1 MLIRQNVRKFI
12 KSDSKAAIGSEGLIG
27 DKLLI
32 ITQGSTDAQIVAVDQ
47 QLESVEPIEID
58 AIIASLK
65 LTVAHTE
72 VVTEELAQT
81 MMKINSGRGTLGRLI
96 HDTEIAQNLSNTI
109 VNFENTSKVLDE
121 TVKDTKR
128 DIANILETLQLTA
141 DNANASTQ
149 EFEKILVGI
158 NNPEGS
164 IGRLIHDTITSTNL
178 DETIYNLKRSSKGLD
193 ENLEAL
199 KHNFFFRGYFRRKAK
214 EDAAI
219 KELKDSVVIK
229 EE

>member
-1 MLIRQNVRKFI
+1 MLIRQNIRKFI

-81 MMKINSGRGTLGRLI
+81 MMKINSGKGTLGRLI
-96 HDTEIAQNLSNTI
+96 HDTEIAQNLSSTI
-109 VNFENTSKVLDE
+109 VNFENTSQVLDE
-121 TVKDTKR
+121 TMKDTKR

-141 DNANASTQ
+141 DNAKASTQ

-199 KHNFFFRGYFRRKAK
+199 KHNFLFRGYFRRKAK
-214 EDAAI
+214 EDAAM
-219 KELKDSVVIK
+219 KELKDSVILK
-229 EE
+229 DE